1 MENDTNITVETNPYL
16 ESMKEGFAK
25 GAATAVAT
33 VVVTQL
39 VTLLIEKSVGAVR
52 NRRNKIADKNTDQ

>member
-1 MENDTNITVETNPYL
+1 MENDMNITVETNPYL
-16 ESMKEGFAK
+16 EQMKYGFAK

-39 VTLLIEKSVGAVR
+39 ATALVAKSVALIH

>member
-1 MENDTNITVETNPYL
+1 MENDTNTTVTTNPYL
-16 ESMKEGFAK
+16 EQMKEGFAK

-39 VTLLIEKSVGAVR
+39 VTALIAKSVAMVH

>member
-1 MENDTNITVETNPYL
+1 MENDMNTTVVTNPYL

-39 VTLLIEKSVGAVR
+39 ATLLIEKSVGAVR

>member
-1 MENDTNITVETNPYL
+1 MENDTNITVKTNPYL

-39 VTLLIEKSVGAVR
+39 ANLLIEKSVGAVR